1 MLRSTLAIA
10 YRRTVRSLAV
20 SPPSLNTGA
29 PNRFVVAIST
39 PRPVSASAFLNRSR
53 VASRVASSGT
63 RSSSW
68 KVTAAAPSSARRCTA
83 STGSSSG
90 RTAPPKTSTPCQPT
104 VHRPKLNLS
113 SLLGVYGSVT
123 VEPSTSSS
131 GGRGSRSGKRTR
143 DGRGHEGGVGEHRLE
158 GDVRAAAHGRGE
170 AEAGQGHAGAAEA
183 GPEDPRD
190 QLVVQRCHEE

>member
-39 PRPVSASAFLNRSR
+39 PRPVSASAFLKRSR

-68 KVTAAAPSSARRCTA
+68 KVTAAAPSSASRCTD
-83 STGSSSG
+83 STGSSGG

-113 SLLGVYGSVT
+113 SLLGVYGSVIC
-123 VEPSTSSS
+123 VPSISSS
-131 GGRGSRSGKRTR
+131 GRCAELWSRTR
-143 DGRGHEGGVGEHRLE
+143 DGRGYEGGVGEHRLE
-158 GDVRAAAHGRGE
+158 GDVGAAAHRRGE
-170 AEAGQGHAGAAEA
+170 AQPGQRDAGAAEA
-183 GPEDPRD
+183 
-190 QLVVQRCHEE
+190 